1 MPGIIL
7 SLVAAAIIAGLGTV
21 LVMLDPGV
29 VRRYVVR
36 VVRIV

>member
-7 SLVAAAIIAGLGTV
+7 SLVAGATIVGLGTV
-21 LVMLDPGV
+21 LAMLGPRV